1 MNFKT
6 PFEIKNGYLPN
17 ISNIQVFG
25 SLVYY
30 KLKGLQGNTKIGPK
44 AELGILIG
52 YGENSANY
60 KIWELK
66 RRIPIWVRDLKI
78 IENSFLKASNEP
90 TKIPKELN
98 REEYIDLFEAVNSDL
113 KQLKETNN
121 GLLTDNAIK
130 EVNPP
135 SQNNKNN
142 NETIDELAT
151 EQHLLNN
158 PVKNR
163 RLIKV
168 ANNNSISNLR
178 TIKNNSD
185 SDVDELANILVNITN
200 INKEPSTFK
209 QAITSPEKIEWLKSI
224 KAEIEELER
233 QNT

>member
-78 IENSFLKASNEP
+78 IEN
-90 TKIPKELN
+90 IYMELCFQSLCHWTHLN
-98 REEYIDLFEAVNSDL
+98 TNYLNLF
-113 KQLKETNN
+113 
-121 GLLTDNAIK
+121 
-130 EVNPP
+130 
-135 SQNNKNN
+135 
-142 NETIDELAT
+142 
-151 EQHLLNN
+151 
-158 PVKNR
+158 
-163 RLIKV
+163 
-168 ANNNSISNLR
+168 
-178 TIKNNSD
+178 
-185 SDVDELANILVNITN
+185 IL
-200 INKEPSTFK
+200 
-209 QAITSPEKIEWLKSI
+209 
-224 KAEIEELER
+224 
-233 QNT
+233 